1 MARAAPC
8 DEMPVLDRPLRQVS
22 FRLDGRRVP
31 GARSV
36 ALVGSFNRWDS
47 TVHLLQR
54 GPDGWWTIGMW
65 LPPGEHEYLFLV
77 DGVPWNDP
85 LDDGR
90 RASVWGGDYSLRV
103 V

>member
-1 MARAAPC
+1 MAGAVRSE
-8 DEMPVLDRPLRQVS
+8 EMPVINRPLRQVS
-22 FRLDGRRVP
+22 FGLEGRLVP

-36 ALVGSFNRWDS
+36 VLVSSFNRWDS
-47 TVHLLQR
+47 AAHLLR
-54 GPDGWWTIGMW
+54 WGGDGWWTIAVW
-65 LPPGEHEYLFLV
+65 LPPGEYEYLFLV

-90 RASVWGGDYSLRV
+90 RASMWGGHNSLRV